1 MHKGG
6 KFLTIPITEDQIFT
20 REKFTEEQHEFFNM
34 VKDFAEST
42 IAPITDEID
51 KLDQELSRKLMAE
64 MGGMGMLG
72 IDIPEVYGGM
82 EMDKATS
89 SLVGEALTYGQNAS
103 LVVTYSDQTGIAML
117 PILWYGNDAQKEKY
131 LPKLVTGEWIGSYA
145 LTEPGSGSDALAVK
159 TTAKLNEAGTHYIL
173 NGVKQYITNGSWAD
187 VGVVFAN
194 AEGGKFTAFILD
206 KDCKGWNRGP
216 EEKKLGIKGSSTT
229 TYVLEDCEVPVE
241 NVLGEVG
248 KGAAIAF
255 NVLYVGR
262 YKLGAVTLGGAKSV
276 IKVALKY
283 AKERKQFG
291 QPIAAFG
298 MLQRKFADMVV
309 RAYEADTI
317 VYHTAGSMDEG
328 IGDGKPDSYD
338 YFLHLQKVIEDHAIE
353 TSTSKIICSETL
365 WRNVDDGLQVFGG
378 YGYSEEYP
386 LAKMYRDERI
396 NRIFEGT
403 NEINRLII
411 AGTVLKNALMESL
424 PLRTEA
430 DRVRD
435 NWLPDLDYEQA
446 GDFAKAFKI
455 SELSRSL
462 LLHAFDACLLKYGQ
476 DFKNRQ
482 WVMEPIANMVI
493 AFMTLQGVLRRQLQL
508 PENYGKRKVA
518 NTLARISIAKRFS
531 EISELVRVIWGH
543 TLSHEERQAAEIR
556 LHEHVHEIGFF
567 PDTIADKQAVV
578 AALYE
583 AGEYFMND

>member
-6 KFLTIPITEDQIFT
+6 KFLTIPITEEEIFT
-20 REKFTEEQHEFFNM
+20 REKFTEEQHDFFNM

-51 KLDQELSRKLMAE
+51 KLDEALSRKLMGE
-64 MGGMGMLG
+64 MGAMGMLG
-72 IDIPEVYGGM
+72 IDIPEAYGGM
-82 EMDKATS
+82 EMDKATA
-89 SLVGEALTYGQNAS
+89 SLVGEALTYGKNAS
-103 LVVTYSDQTGIAML
+103 IVVTYSDQTGIAML

-194 AEGGKFTAFILD
+194 AEGEKFTAFILD

-276 IKVALKY
+276 IKVALQY

-291 QPIAAFG
+291 QPIADFG

-317 VYHTAGSMDEG
+317 VYHTAGSMDEA
-328 IGDGKPDSYD
+328 IGDGKPDSSA
-338 YFLHLQKVIEDHAIE
+338 YFTHLQKAIEDHAIE
-353 TSTSKIICSETL
+353 TSASKIICSETL
-365 WRNVDDGLQVFGG
+365 WLNVDDGLQVFGG

-430 DRVRD
+430 DRVRKQ
-435 NWLPDLDYEQA
+435 WLPDLAYDQA
-446 GDFAKAFKI
+446 GDFSTEFKVA
-455 SELSRSL
+455 ELSRSL

-482 WVMEPIANMVI
+482 WVMEPIADMAI

-508 PENYGKRKVA
+508 PEGYGKREIA
-518 NTLARISIAKRFS
+518 NTIARISIAKRFS

-543 TLSHEERQAAEIR
+543 TLSHEERQAAEVR
-556 LHEHVHEIGFF
+556 LHEHVNQIGFF
-567 PDTIADKQAVV
+567 PDTIAHKAAVV
-578 AALYE
+578 EALYE